1 MANPLFKVGETNPYP
16 NAGAPRKSIRTAAG
30 MLDCFIKRNIS
41 PQQLKKLFDK
51 LTAKEQADFL
61 LQSFP
66 YIMAKKSND
75 VLNASDI
82 DTLYEKVM
90 QAINN
95 SNSNAKTG

>member
-30 MLDCFIKRNIS
+30 MLTAFITRSIS
-41 PQQLKKLFDK
+41 SQQLKKLFDK

-82 DTLYEKVM
+82 DAAYNKLMDALNT
-90 QAINN
+90 
-95 SNSNAKTG
+95 NAKAS

>member
-30 MLDCFIKRNIS
+30 MLDNFIRRNIS

-51 LTAKEQADFL
+51 LTSKEQADFL

-82 DTLYEKVM
+82 NEAYDKLME
-90 QAINN
+90 AINKQ
-95 SNSNAKTG
+95 SNAKAS